1 MAGLNFLIL
10 ILCYTGGGDK
20 ESSPSEEEDNIPFL
34 SKKRRSCPPRSCKKS

>member
-20 ESSPSEEEDNIPFL
+20 ESSPSEEDNIPFL